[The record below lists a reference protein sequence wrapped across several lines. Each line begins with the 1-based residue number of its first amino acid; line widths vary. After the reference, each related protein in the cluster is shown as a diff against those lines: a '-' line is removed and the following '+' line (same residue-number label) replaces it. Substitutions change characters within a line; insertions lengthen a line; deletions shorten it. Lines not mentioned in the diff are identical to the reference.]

1 MQVSKLS
8 VNLQYGCNKRVYK
21 PPQDQLRE
29 PELSDLTLFVDKA
42 TNLASDPLFL
52 REGLNN
58 YVSSKIGQT
67 DRRRRSIKIFL
78 TRTYEGG
85 KRIGQK
91 SCVYCKE
98 CHDIE
103 RCSRYFQLS
112 VAEQSKVI
120 FKSKLCYACLNFISK
135 KNTAKNCKVRR

>member
-1 MQVSKLS
+1 M
-8 VNLQYGCNKRVYK
+8 YK
-21 PPQDQLRE
+21 PRHDQLRE
-29 PELSDLTLFVDKA
+29 PELSDLTLFVDEA
-42 TNLASDPLFL
+42 TNLAGDPLFL
-52 REGLNN
+52 RKGLNN
-58 YVSSKIGQT
+58 YMSSKIDQT

-78 TRTYEGG
+78 TGTYEGG

-98 CHDIE
+98 SHDIE

-112 VAEQSKVI
+112 VAEQSKAI

>member
-1 MQVSKLS
+1 M
-8 VNLQYGCNKRVYK
+8 YK
-21 PPQDQLRE
+21 PRHDQFRE
-29 PELSDLTLFVDKA
+29 SELSGLTLFVDEA
-42 TNLASDPLFL
+42 TNLAGDPLFL

-58 YVSSKIGQT
+58 YVSSKIDQT

-78 TRTYEGG
+78 TGTYEGG

-91 SCVYCKE
+91 SYVYCKE
-98 CHDIE
+98 SHNIE

-112 VAEQSKVI
+112 VAEKSKAI
-120 FKSKLCYACLNFISK
+120 FKSKLYYACLNFIIK